1 MKSLYDNLSY
11 KCSTKVT
18 ETYST
23 SFSLAVKML
32 SPSIRKAIYAI
43 YGFVRIAD
51 EIVDSFHEYDK
62 DALLTEFEDDLKKA
76 INRRISTNPILNAF
90 QHVVHDYQI
99 DLALIDAF
107 INSMRADL
115 HLDKL
120 EETHQYDSYIYGSAD
135 VVGLMCLRVFVD
147 GDNERFNEL
156 TFPAEKLGSAFQ
168 KVNFLR
174 DYTLDMS
181 ELDRSYFPIVNKHGF
196 NNETL
201 KLIIE
206 EIESDFE
213 KAYLGIK
220 ELPLNARFGVYT
232 AYKYYRCLLS
242 KIKRLNSQQ
251 IASERIR
258 ISNVKKIQLLA
269 TSFLS
274 YKLNLL

>member
-1 MKSLYDNLSY
+1 MKILYDNLSY

-18 ETYST
+18 EMYST

-32 SPSIRKAIYAI
+32 SPSIRNAIYAI

-51 EIVDSFHEYDK
+51 EIVDSFHGYDK
-62 DALLTEFEDDLKKA
+62 YALLNEFEYDLKKA
-76 INRRISTNPILNAF
+76 IERKISTNPILNAF

-99 DLALIDAF
+99 DLTLIDAF
-107 INSMRADL
+107 LKSMRADL
-115 HLDKL
+115 HLHKL
-120 EETHQYDSYIYGSAD
+120 EDTKQYESYIYGSAD

-147 GDNERFNEL
+147 GDLKRYNAL
-156 TFPAEKLGSAFQ
+156 TYPAEKLGSAFQ

-174 DYTLDMS
+174 DYTLDIN
-181 ELDRSYFPIVNKHGF
+181 ELDRSYFPIINKHGF

-206 EIESDFE
+206 EIENDFE
-213 KAYLGIK
+213 KALIGIK

-232 AYKYYRCLLS
+232 AYNYYQCLLA

-258 ISNVKKIQLLA
+258 ISNVKKAQLLA
-269 TSFLS
+269 MSFLS
-274 YKLNLL
+274 CKLNLL